1 MLYTLCVCS
10 LCHYFLLTNHINIT
24 SFLVYVQAVHII
36 TMPKSAIR
44 TFDYCRRLGGAFSK
58 VVDRLCARHMGVIM
72 LGIQGVI
79 QRWIGVRPHIMG
91 IPPINNT
98 SLYLDDPTATPHPH
112 PITHPTPQPTPP
124 HPTRSRHVATIW
136 QLGTELWPNGLSQ
149 EYPQTCLRRVNIEN
163 V

>member
-1 MLYTLCVCS
+1 MS
-10 LCHYFLLTNHINIT
+10 LFSADKSHKHYFIPRVRPGCSHYHHAKECH
-24 SFLVYVQAVHII
+24 SD
-36 TMPKSAIR
+36 
-44 TFDYCRRLGGAFSK
+44 FDYCRRLGGAFSK